1 MRKELQQEI
10 MNVLDNHEKRIQ
22 ENTND
27 IETLK
32 KEIAE
37 LKALTLKNKS

>member
-22 ENTND
+22 ENTNE
-27 IETLK
+27 IESLK
-32 KEIAE
+32 RE
-37 LKALTLKNKS
+37 LQN